1 MTRRSDCR
9 NWSLVFIIFVVVV
22 LGIDWSSEC
31 SDRALANPNI
41 FADPDLDAL
50 VG

>member
-1 MTRRSDCR
+1 MTRRSNCR
-9 NWSLVFIIFVVVV
+9 DRSLVLIIFVVVV
-22 LGIDWSSEC
+22 LGINWSSEC

-41 FADPDLDAL
+41 FTDPNLDAL